1 MELGKQIQNQRRHLE
16 WSQEYLAEKLGVSR
30 PTISN
35 WESNRTLPDVSN
47 MLKLSVLFG
56 CSIDE
61 LLKEDKVM
69 TTKTFKTMTYNN
81 KITPLRLDT
90 GKSVWTSKGVE
101 VKANVNMETDEVK
114 FFVEKEDLEK
124 KK

>member
-1 MELGKQIQNQRRHLE
+1 MELGKQIQNQRKHLE

-35 WESNRTLPDVSN
+35 RESNRTIPDVSN

-81 KITPLRLDT
+81 KITQLRLDT

-101 VKANVNMETDEVK
+101 VKANVNMETGEVK
-114 FFVEKEDLEK
+114 FFVGKEDLEK
-124 KK
+124 MK

>member
-69 TTKTFKTMTYNN
+69 TTKTFKT
-81 KITPLRLDT
+81 
-90 GKSVWTSKGVE
+90 
-101 VKANVNMETDEVK
+101 
-114 FFVEKEDLEK
+114 
-124 KK
+124 